1 MSKGKKVLFIRI
13 KHSTNGMGM
22 KGIKTK
28 IQGHTKE
35 WTKLG
40 GVEGIG

>member
-1 MSKGKKVLFIRI
+1 MCKGKMVIFIGI

-28 IQGHTKE
+28 IQRYTRE

-40 GVEGIG
+40 GVEEIG

>member
-1 MSKGKKVLFIRI
+1 MSKGKMVLFIRI

-28 IQGHTKE
+28 IQGHTRG
-35 WTKLG
+35 WTKLR
-40 GVEGIG
+40 GIEVIG